1 MINFTV
7 DFSLFL
13 PEAKTA
19 HEAAPRNRRP
29 AARDAV
35 AERRGAAV
43 VLRRFQRCY
52 VDTASDRDAR
62 GRHRPRR
69 GAAPRRKLYT
79 HPGLCNLARGVI

>member
-7 DFSLFL
+7 NFSLFL

-19 HEAAPRNRRP
+19 HEAAPRNGRP

-52 VDTASDRDAR
+52 VDTASDAR
-62 GRHRPRR
+62 GRRRPRR

-79 HPGLCNLARGVI
+79 HSGLCNLARGVI